1 MSPGS
6 ASARTSIGWCP
17 EPQCPPCRA
26 VGAAVP
32 PAHPTVVAA
41 VRMGVL
47 PRCSVYYSRRH
58 LFWTRMCSRA
68 PRCCR
73 GSRFFLTLF
82 PNNYTPPP
90 ARPKHFGFAHR
101 EKNQARGTDEC
112 KLTFTI
118 TLRRGSGP
126 EAWGENGT
134 EPEKD
139 SWRSD
144 PATAS
149 PAAQGRGAAGVS
161 PGARRQAASSPC
173 ILHTRAAR

>member
-1 MSPGS
+1 MSPMQG
-6 ASARTSIGWCP
+6 GGGG
-17 EPQCPPCRA
+17 RA
-26 VGAAVP
+26 PSSPHGGCSSQNGGP
-32 PAHPTVVAA
+32 SS
-41 VRMGVL
+41 VL
-47 PRCSVYYSRRH
+47 PDPVYYSRRH
-58 LFWTRMCSRA
+58 LFWTRMCSRPHDA
-68 PRCCR
+68 AGEA
-73 GSRFFLTLF
+73 GSSSLCSPIITRR
-82 PNNYTPPP
+82 PP

>member
-58 LFWTRMCSRA
+58 LFWTRMCSRPHDA
-68 PRCCR
+68 AGEA
-73 GSRFFLTLF
+73 GSSSLCSPIITRR
-82 PNNYTPPP
+82 PP

-161 PGARRQAASSPC
+161 PGARRQAAS
-173 ILHTRAAR
+173 